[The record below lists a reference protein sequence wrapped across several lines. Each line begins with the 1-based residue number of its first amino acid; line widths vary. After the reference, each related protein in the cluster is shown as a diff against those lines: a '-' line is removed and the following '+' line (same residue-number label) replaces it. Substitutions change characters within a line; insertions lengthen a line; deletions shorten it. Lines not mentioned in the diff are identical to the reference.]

1 MSGAIIDLVAQGVQ
15 DVYLTGKPEV
25 SFFQQSYRRHTN
37 FAMTPV
43 RMDPNGSGTQINIKI
58 PNKGDILDYIWI
70 DLGAAD
76 LKDAA
81 IGADTSTPATFELWI
96 GGQMI
101 DRQDAFY
108 MVQLWQ
114 KFLLDSSA
122 KGFATVA
129 ADDDGSI
136 VNNVLGSKWLPLH
149 FFFCDSYGLPL
160 VALQYNEVEIRINY
174 AAVGESA
181 NFKYYANYIM
191 LDTDERAMF
200 VNTDHEILMD
210 QVQRISSN
218 ENTASV
224 MAAKRITF
232 DLNLLN
238 HPVKCL
244 LWGNP
249 GVSASDLQTSNVQLY
264 LNGTELFG
272 APMPDSFFTQVQAY
286 YHSEFGNEL
295 MKGEGADPASAG
307 GGKLKMYSFAMKA
320 NRHQPTG
327 TCNFSRLDNAT
338 LHMDATTA
346 AAIAVLSVYA
356 VNFNILRIKKGM
368 AGLAF
373 AN

>member
-15 DVYLTGKPEV
+15 DVYLTGNPEV

-37 FAMTPV
+37 FAMSPV
-43 RMDPNGSGTQINIKI
+43 RLDPNGSGTQINIKI
-58 PNKGDILDYIWI
+58 PNKGDLLSYIWI
-70 DLGAAD
+70 DLGSDTVGGTEIAAD
-76 LKDAA
+76 TTA
-81 IGADTSTPATFELWI
+81 PASFELWI

-122 KGFATVA
+122 KGFATIPTS
-129 ADDDGSI
+129 DDTATTLTTFI
-136 VNNVLGSKWLPLH
+136 TAKWLPLH

-174 AAVGESA
+174 AGGDPSGY
-181 NFKYYANYIM
+181 KYYANYVV

-200 VNTDHEILMD
+200 VNKDHEILIE
-210 QVQRISSN
+210 QIQRVTVNQNI
-218 ENTASV
+218 TATFQDVS
-224 MAAKRITF
+224 F

-249 GVSASDLQTSNVQLY
+249 SSIGSSNLTTSNVQIY
-264 LNGTELFG
+264 LNGTEMFG
-272 APMPDSFFTQVQAY
+272 SVMPDPFFTQVQPY
-286 YHSEFGNEL
+286 YHSEFASEL
-295 MKGEGADPASAG
+295 LKGDSGAPG
-307 GGKLKMYSFAMKA
+307 TGGKLKMYSFAVKA
-320 NRHQPTG
+320 NRHYPTG
-327 TCNFSRLDNAT
+327 SCNFSRLDNAKLT
-338 LHMDATTA
+338 MSFSADA
-346 AAIAVLSVYA
+346 VFNPFYVHA

>member
-15 DVYLTGKPEV
+15 DVYLTGNPEV

-37 FAMTPV
+37 FAMSPV
-43 RMDPNGSGTQINIKI
+43 RLDPNGSGTQINIKI
-58 PNKGDILDYIWI
+58 PNKGDLLSYIWI
-70 DLGAAD
+70 DLGAYTVGDSTINAV
-76 LKDAA
+76 
-81 IGADTSTPATFELWI
+81 GTSTAPASFELWI

-122 KGFATVA
+122 KGFATIPTS
-129 ADDDGSI
+129 DDTTTTLSTF
-136 VNNVLGSKWLPLH
+136 LASKWLPLH

-174 AAVGESA
+174 ATGGDPSGY
-181 NFKYYANYIM
+181 KYYANYVV
-191 LDTDERAMF
+191 LDTAERAMF
-200 VNTDHEILMD
+200 VNKDHEILIE
-210 QVQRISSN
+210 QVQRVPVN
-218 ENTASV
+218 EIMTATTQDMS
-224 MAAKRITF
+224 F

-244 LWGNP
+244 MWGSPLSGSN
-249 GVSASDLQTSNVQLY
+249 VLTTSNVQIY
-264 LNGTELFG
+264 LNGTEMFG
-272 APMPDSFFTQVQAY
+272 SKMPDPLFTQVQAY
-286 YHSEFGNEL
+286 YHSEFATEL
-295 MKGEGADPASAG
+295 LKGDSNNSST
-307 GGKLKMYSFAMKA
+307 GGKLKMYSFAIKA
-320 NRHQPTG
+320 NRHYPTG
-327 TCNFSRLDNAT
+327 SCNFSRLDNAKLT
-338 LHMDATTA
+338 MTVGVDETFNPFYVH
-346 AAIAVLSVYA
+346 A

>member
-15 DVYLTGKPEV
+15 DVYLTGNPEV

-37 FAMTPV
+37 FAMSPV
-43 RMDPNGSGTQINIKI
+43 RLDPNGSGTQINIKI
-58 PNKGDILDYIWI
+58 PNKGDLLSYIWI
-70 DLGAAD
+70 DLGTDSVSSDPIAANTT
-76 LKDAA
+76 A
-81 IGADTSTPATFELWI
+81 PASFELWI

-122 KGFATVA
+122 KGMATIPSSDDTTILADILVA
-129 ADDDGSI
+129 
-136 VNNVLGSKWLPLH
+136 KWLPLH

-174 AAVGESA
+174 AAATDTS
-181 NFKYYANYIM
+181 NYKYYANYVV
-191 LDTDERAMF
+191 LDTAERAMF
-200 VNTDHEILMD
+200 VNKDHEILIE
-210 QVQRISSN
+210 QIQRVTVNQNIT
-218 ENTASV
+218 TAFQDVS
-224 MAAKRITF
+224 F

-244 LWGNP
+244 LWGSP
-249 GVSASDLQTSNVQLY
+249 LSDSSNTLTTSNVQIY
-264 LNGTELFG
+264 LNGTEMFG
-272 APMPDSFFTQVQAY
+272 SAMPDPLFTQVQPY
-286 YHSEFGNEL
+286 YHSEFASEL
-295 MKGEGADPASAG
+295 LKGDSGAPG
-307 GGKLKMYSFAMKA
+307 TGGKLKMYSFAVKA
-320 NRHQPTG
+320 NRHYPTG
-327 TCNFSRLDNAT
+327 SCNFSRLDNAKLT
-338 LHMDATTA
+338 MSFFADEVFNPFYVH
-346 AAIAVLSVYA
+346 A